1 MGIFIMKNQKTK
13 QERFDYFAGLAMQS
27 LILRIEPKLGIGI
40 EDYIWEPLTFY
51 AIEFAKEMIK
61 QIDNEQI

>member
-1 MGIFIMKNQKTK
+1 MKNPKTK

-27 LILRIEPKLGIGI
+27 LILRVDIVVSIQP
-40 EDYIWEPLTFY
+40 YIIDHLACT
-51 AIEFAKEMIK
+51 AIKIAKEMIK